1 MKKLFLAVGVFAFF
15 SNAFAYE
22 KEVLLHIKGMTCPTC
37 TRAVKLSLQ
46 GVEGV
51 KSAKV
56 YLNGEKAVVSLQ
68 KEVSF
73 QTLADAVKKAG
84 YNAEEIK

>member
-1 MKKLFLAVGVFAFF
+1 MKKLFLAVIFAFF

-56 YLNGEKAVVSLQ
+56 YLNGEKAVVTLQ

-73 QTLADAVKKAG
+73 QTLAEAVKKAG